1 MDIVLLMVIPMG
13 GAILLL
19 DTHMGIMVIVERG
32 ILHPIMILIDGLTE
46 DIYHTRVIVPIFK
59 RVTVITS
66 VSAMRGMMGKVPRIV
81 ILSQTGET
89 TINLTGK
96 EVKLHQ
102 SGAMSLLRHPVIAVI
117 KGWLSET
124 AQTKRP
130 VVATILNLPNQHRQS
145 PAVSISLHPPPSY
158 VPQQG
163 RHRLLVPEPGCG
175 HPQFPDPVVASHRL
189 AENRPVA
196 GTAISIAFAE
206 SDSLRLKFSIAW
218 LSDTCSH
225 PI

>member
-19 DTHMGIMVIVERG
+19 DTRMGIMVIVERG

-59 RVTVITS
+59 RVTVMTS
-66 VSAMRGMMGKVPRIV
+66 VSAMRGMMGEVPRIV
-81 ILSQTGET
+81 IPRTCET
-89 TINLTGK
+89 TIHFTGK
-96 EVKLHQ
+96 VVKPHQ

-145 PAVSISLHPPPSY
+145 PAVSISLHPPLSC

-175 HPQFPDPVVASHRL
+175 HPRFPDPVVASHRL

-196 GTAISIAFAE
+196 GTAISIALR
-206 SDSLRLKFSIAW
+206 DS
-218 LSDTCSH
+218 C
-225 PI
+225 